1 MSLKQRLLAVVLTA
15 VSLAWLGAAFIT
27 YLDARHELDE
37 LLDAHLAQA
46 STLLIA
52 QSAEELDDIKAEHA
66 PLLHEYSRDIAFQ
79 LWDKHQQLRF
89 HSVNAPAQ
97 PLTDTEQGFST
108 QVIDGVTWRVFS
120 MWNNER
126 DVLIH
131 VAERMDM
138 RQHLAK
144 DITERL
150 LLPLA
155 LTLPILAVL
164 LWWLIG
170 KSLSPLLRLTQ
181 ALTRRSANNLSP
193 ITLQAPPEVAP
204 LITRLN
210 QLFSRI
216 SDLIEQERR
225 FTADAAHEL
234 RTPIAGIQAQVQ
246 VAQAAQQAPER
257 QNALNNALQGCQRA
271 THLISQL
278 LTLARLESYSQAQ
291 WVLCDL
297 VSLSQQTLAELATQ
311 THSQQYQ
318 LELCELS
325 TPILVQGLP
334 TLLQV
339 LLRNVLDNAIRYT
352 PTNTII
358 QVCVLQQQQQVIWQ
372 VADNGP
378 GLAEADL
385 ANITQRFYRALGT
398 QASGSGLGLSIVQ
411 RIAHIHQA
419 SLNIRNRVNGSGL
432 IVEIIF
438 EQAT

>member
-15 VSLAWLGAAFIT
+15 VSLAWLGAALIT

-46 STLLIA
+46 STLLMA
-52 QSAEELDDIKAEHA
+52 QSAEELEDIKAEHA

-79 LWDKHQQLRF
+79 LWDKHQQLRL
-89 HSVNAPAQ
+89 HSANAPSQA
-97 PLTDTEQGFST
+97 LAHTEGFST
-108 QVIDGVTWRVFS
+108 RLIDGYTWRVFS
-120 MWNNER
+120 MWNNEH
-126 DVLIH
+126 DVLIQ

-170 KSLSPLLRLTQ
+170 KGLSPLLRLTQ
-181 ALTRRSANNLSP
+181 ALNQRTANNLSP

-210 QLFSRI
+210 QLFTRI

-246 VAQAAQQAPER
+246 VAQAAQQVPER
-257 QNALNNALQGCQRA
+257 QNALSNALQGCQRA

-297 VSLSQQTLAELATQ
+297 LSLSQQSLAELATQ
-311 THSQQYQ
+311 AHSQQHQ
-318 LELCELS
+318 LELCELN
-325 TPILVQGLP
+325 TPIYVQGLP

-339 LLRNVLDNAIRYT
+339 LLRNLLDNAIRYT
-352 PTNTII
+352 PASTSI
-358 QVCVLQQQQQVIWQ
+358 QVCVLQQAKQVIWQ
-372 VADNGP
+372 VADNGS
-378 GLAEADL
+378 GLAEAEL
-385 ANITQRFYRALGT
+385 ANISQRFYRALGT

-419 SLNIRNRVNGSGL
+419 SLHIRNRAQGSGL